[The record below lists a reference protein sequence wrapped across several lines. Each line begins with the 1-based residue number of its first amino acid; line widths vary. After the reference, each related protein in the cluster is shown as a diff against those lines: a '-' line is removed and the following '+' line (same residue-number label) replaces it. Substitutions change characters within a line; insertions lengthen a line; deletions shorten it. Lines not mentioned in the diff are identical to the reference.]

1 MLLCGTLVRNTSFG
15 AVSIYALPNV
25 LAARIIMCM
34 LLQLCV
40 CVCVGDSECM
50 CVCLCH
56 SELKV
61 MPQTSLTVN
70 KK

>member
-1 MLLCGTLVRNTSFG
+1 MRNTSFG

-40 CVCVGDSECM
+40 CVWGGGFRVYVCVFVSFRAKGYASDFSDS
-50 CVCLCH
+50 
-56 SELKV
+56 
-61 MPQTSLTVN
+61 Q
-70 KK
+70 